1 MKCPKVKFTNQ
12 GSNAYAY
19 GSPRCPL
26 CPILAHL
33 ADLLP
38 RSLTRLGHLIG
49 LTTFF
54 CLVTACRMTQPDCCD
69 GVLSQIEI
77 GVRNATYIFP
87 FFLSEGIPELKFNN
101 HNFFKLNKKY
111 LHLFIFSLML
121 RRIGSPSPAF
131 FDYCSSNIF
140 FGNFLRLN
148 VVTAAF
154 IESWPYNGANS
165 QATIQP
171 GRRRPVGGGVRCGPV
186 S

>member
-111 LHLFIFSLML
+111 LHLFIYISAYIKAYRQSEPSLL
-121 RRIGSPSPAF
+121 RLLQQQYIFRQFPAF
-131 FDYCSSNIF
+131 KCRY
-140 FGNFLRLN
+140 
-148 VVTAAF
+148 
-154 IESWPYNGANS
+154 
-165 QATIQP
+165 
-171 GRRRPVGGGVRCGPV
+171 GGFY
-186 S
+186 